1 MFFINNELEE
11 LWTLKK
17 CLNQKHKLYFYI
29 SKPLRKDFHNHS
41 VAILSHISENN
52 PFNQFN

>member
-1 MFFINNELEE
+1 MFFINNELQE
-11 LWTLKK
+11 LWTSKK